1 MSEQEHD
8 DIVVNDRG
16 MAVSETAGKKGSG
29 MELFVLAG
37 VLVAWIVLQAFV
49 LPKFGVST

>member
-1 MSEQEHD
+1 MSKQD
-8 DIVVNDRG
+8 DIGVSNRG
-16 MAVSETAGKKGSG
+16 TGLSSSAGEKGSC

-37 VLVAWIVLQAFV
+37 VLVVWIVLQAFV

>member
-1 MSEQEHD
+1 MSKQD
-8 DIVVNDRG
+8 DIGVSDRG
-16 MAVSETAGKKGSG
+16 AALSGSAGEKGNG